1 MKRQTDWTALAAQQG
16 VDQRLLQNEDM
27 RRSAYI
33 WRLSQWLQQRGY
45 LSNQEATDARSA
57 VAANV
62 VDHLAGNGA
71 AYDQARKSGVLDKW
85 LEAAASYEIP
95 GETIEGKERRHR
107 EALRK
112 TVEASIDMELAQN
125 ASPA

>member
-1 MKRQTDWTALAAQQG
+1 MKRQTDWAALAARQG

-33 WRLSQWLQQRGY
+33 WRLSQWLQQHGY
-45 LSNQEATDARSA
+45 LSNQEAADTRSA

-62 VDHLAGNGA
+62 VEHLASNGA

-85 LEAAASYEIP
+85 LEAAAGYEIAD
-95 GETIEGKERRHR
+95 ESIEGKERRHR

-112 TVEASIDMELAQN
+112 TVEASLDVELAE
-125 ASPA
+125 